1 LLQMAKATYEAL
13 EPSDLLYKHEWL
25 FRETWVEESADE
37 LHDEDMDFEK
47 REERITKLRVE
58 ALREIFKTLGQQGI
72 FDLASMGNSASQI
85 GWLVVNAVLATK
97 DIPNFIIAAQSGEIT
112 QIGAPEAKKN
122 VIAGTLSAL
131 NNESSCTPVLTAV
144 KKELSETNFT
154 QILLL
159 APFRRSTWEMVDQL
173 TENNRQTY
181 WDNILPNYIFN
192 AEDENTE
199 AVERLLAVLR
209 PRAAFAAVH
218 IKFEVL
224 RPELLFRLMSEMVKK
239 GKDQPGQYPMQQ
251 YSVEQ
256 AFVHLDKSPIL
267 TLEQKA
273 GLELAYI
280 DALSK
285 PWSMRDGYG
294 IPNLEKY
301 VEINPELFVWAV
313 VWTYKRA
320 DVGLDPPEWK
330 VDPDHI
336 QQNAERGYKLLEGL
350 TRIPGNDSQG
360 HLQTERLSSW
370 IKIVRDA
377 CAKVGRLDIGDICL
391 GKLLSAAPIGTD
403 GIWPCEPVR
412 QVMEDVHSKSM
423 MSGAHTGIYNSRGA
437 TWRGSG
443 GGQERALADKYRPW
457 ANELQYSHPFVAS
470 QLLMSM
476 VKTYEHEAIRE
487 DMDAGIRKRMN

>member
-1 LLQMAKATYEAL
+1 
-13 EPSDLLYKHEWL
+13 
-25 FRETWVEESADE
+25 
-37 LHDEDMDFEK
+37 
-47 REERITKLRVE
+47 
-58 ALREIFKTLGQQGI
+58 
-72 FDLASMGNSASQI
+72 
-85 GWLVVNAVLATK
+85 
-97 DIPNFIIAAQSGEIT
+97 
-112 QIGAPEAKKN
+112 
-122 VIAGTLSAL
+122 
-131 NNESSCTPVLTAV
+131 
-144 KKELSETNFT
+144 
-154 QILLL
+154 
-159 APFRRSTWEMVDQL
+159 
-173 TENNRQTY
+173 
-181 WDNILPNYIFN
+181 
-192 AEDENTE
+192 
-199 AVERLLAVLR
+199 
-209 PRAAFAAVH
+209 
-218 IKFEVL
+218 
-224 RPELLFRLMSEMVKK
+224 MSEMVKK
-239 GKDQPGQYPMQQ
+239 GKDQRGHYPLQQ

-256 AFVHLDKSPIL
+256 AFAHLDKSPIL

-301 VEINPELFVWAV
+301 VEMNPELFVRAV

-320 DVGLDPPEWK
+320 DDGQDPPEWK
-330 VDPDHI
+330 VDPDHV
-336 QQNAERGYKLLEGL
+336 QQFAERGHKLLEGL
-350 TRIPGNDSQG
+350 TRIPGQESQEQ
-360 HLQTERLSSW
+360 LQADRLSSW

-391 GKLLSAAPIGTD
+391 GKLLSGAPIGSD

-437 TWRGSG
+437 TWRGPG